1 MLLLSMLAVS
11 TMSVFAQHEDAQTDS
26 IHEDLSQ
33 VDENLLTPLQPTF
46 LNNSKEGFGWDK
58 NWFIEAKGGCSAFF

>member
-58 NWFIEAKGGCSAFF
+58 NGSGAEVRG